1 MENELEK
8 EESVDVLDKLKEETE
23 NVICDILED
32 GIKMDNIDFLYK
44 VIDVK
49 KDIAEI
55 EKEEQEMMYG
65 NYDNY
70 GEYDRSYNG
79 GRRRDSR
86 GRYMDGSYGRRGVPG
101 TGRGRYRGYDMIE
114 EMGEHYGDYSE
125 GRDNYGNDRE
135 TEKSFDKMLQSLEDF
150 TYLIMQEADSQ
161 DKIEKVRKIIYING
175 NIYFVYLLYLYN
187 K

>member
-1 MENELEK
+1 MEEENKIEETKEDVLIKTKSEVERIIKQITESGLQTANVELLYKLIDIHKDIENEKYWKEK
-8 EESVDVLDKLKEETE
+8 EEESMYRGRDYF
-23 NVICDILED
+23 
-32 GIKMDNIDFLYK
+32 MDD
-44 VIDVK
+44 
-49 KDIAEI
+49 
-55 EKEEQEMMYG
+55 
-65 NYDNY
+65 
-70 GEYDRSYNG
+70 SYNG
-79 GRRRDSR
+79 GRSRDSR

-161 DKIEKVRKIIYING
+161 DKIEKVRKTARKISEM
-175 NIYFVYLLYLYN
+175 
-187 K
+187 

>member
-1 MENELEK
+1 MEEESKIEETKEDVLIKTKSEVERIIKQITESGLQVANVELLYKLIEIHKDMANEEYWKEK
-8 EESVDVLDKLKEETE
+8 EEESMYRGRDYF
-23 NVICDILED
+23 
-32 GIKMDNIDFLYK
+32 MDD
-44 VIDVK
+44 
-49 KDIAEI
+49 
-55 EKEEQEMMYG
+55 
-65 NYDNY
+65 
-70 GEYDRSYNG
+70 SYNG
-79 GRRRDSR
+79 GRSRDSR

-161 DKIEKVRKIIYING
+161 DKIEKVRKTARKISEM
-175 NIYFVYLLYLYN
+175 
-187 K
+187 

>member
-1 MENELEK
+1 MEEENKNEETKENVLIKTKSEVERIIKQITENGLQTANVELLYKLIDIHKDIENEKYWKEK
-8 EESVDVLDKLKEETE
+8 EEESMYRGRDYF
-23 NVICDILED
+23 
-32 GIKMDNIDFLYK
+32 MDD
-44 VIDVK
+44 
-49 KDIAEI
+49 
-55 EKEEQEMMYG
+55 
-65 NYDNY
+65 
-70 GEYDRSYNG
+70 SYNG
-79 GRRRDSR
+79 GRSRDSH

-161 DKIEKVRKIIYING
+161 DKIEKVRKTARKISEM
-175 NIYFVYLLYLYN
+175 
-187 K
+187 

>member
-1 MENELEK
+1 MEEENKIEETKEDVLIKTKSEVERIIKQITENGLQTANVELLYKLIDIHKDIENEKYWKEK
-8 EESVDVLDKLKEETE
+8 EEESMYRGRDYF
-23 NVICDILED
+23 
-32 GIKMDNIDFLYK
+32 MDD
-44 VIDVK
+44 
-49 KDIAEI
+49 
-55 EKEEQEMMYG
+55 
-65 NYDNY
+65 
-70 GEYDRSYNG
+70 SYNG
-79 GRRRDSR
+79 GRSRDSR

-161 DKIEKVRKIIYING
+161 DKIEKVRKTARKISEM
-175 NIYFVYLLYLYN
+175 
-187 K
+187 

>member
-1 MENELEK
+1 MEEEK
-8 EESVDVLDKLKEETE
+8 KQETNVLDKTKEEVERIIKQITE
-23 NVICDILED
+23 NGLQTANVEL
-32 GIKMDNIDFLYK
+32 LYK
-44 VIDVK
+44 LIDVH
-49 KDIAEI
+49 KDIENENYWK
-55 EKEEQEMMYG
+55 EKEKMYRG
-65 NYDNY
+65 RDYFMD
-70 GEYDRSYNG
+70 DSYNG
-79 GRRRDSR
+79 GRSRDSR

-161 DKIEKVRKIIYING
+161 DKIEKVRKTARKISE
-175 NIYFVYLLYLYN
+175 F
-187 K
+187 

>member
-1 MENELEK
+1 MEEEKKQETNVLDKTKEEVERIIKQITENGLQTANVELLYKLIDIHKDIENEKYWKEK
-8 EESVDVLDKLKEETE
+8 EEESMYRGRDYF
-23 NVICDILED
+23 
-32 GIKMDNIDFLYK
+32 MDD
-44 VIDVK
+44 
-49 KDIAEI
+49 
-55 EKEEQEMMYG
+55 
-65 NYDNY
+65 
-70 GEYDRSYNG
+70 SYNG
-79 GRRRDSR
+79 GRSRDSR

-161 DKIEKVRKIIYING
+161 DKIEKVRKTARKISEM
-175 NIYFVYLLYLYN
+175 
-187 K
+187 

>member
-1 MENELEK
+1 MEEENKETKEDVLIKTKEEVEKLIKQITESGLQVANVELLYKLIDIHKDIENEKYWKEK
-8 EESVDVLDKLKEETE
+8 EEESMYRGRDYF
-23 NVICDILED
+23 
-32 GIKMDNIDFLYK
+32 MDD
-44 VIDVK
+44 
-49 KDIAEI
+49 
-55 EKEEQEMMYG
+55 
-65 NYDNY
+65 
-70 GEYDRSYNG
+70 SYNG
-79 GRRRDSR
+79 GRSRDSR

-161 DKIEKVRKIIYING
+161 DKIEKVRKTARKISE
-175 NIYFVYLLYLYN
+175 F
-187 K
+187 